1 MEFIDV
7 KDYTLALGAAEATGP
22 LKGTTKRG
30 DVKSSQGEKLT
41 ACQRASGGVICG
53 ITLFSLLL

>member
-7 KDYTLALGAAEATGP
+7 KDYTLTLGATGS